1 MEDLKGN
8 TVSKVNVLVVDDR
21 PENLL
26 ALEATFSG
34 SGAHFEFVRSAEE
47 ALRYLLTEEVALIL
61 LDVQMPGVSGF
72 ELAELIRQR
81 EQTQN
86 TPIIFIS
93 ATSVD
98 REYVFQGYSLGA
110 VDYLTKPFEPEILRS
125 KVAFFTAL
133 YEKNSQ
139 IKQQARLLEEA
150 NAALDVVNNALE
162 ERVRLRTAE
171 IEAAYRRL
179 DEEASARARSQER
192 LAVEHRITRELAE
205 ADSV

>member
-1 MEDLKGN
+1 MLNGSEEIISSETTAPVK
-8 TVSKVNVLVVDDR
+8 VLVVDDR

-26 ALEATFSG
+26 ALEATLSG
-34 SGAHFEFVRSAEE
+34 SGAHIEYVRTAQE
-47 ALRYLLTEEVALIL
+47 ALRYLLVEEVALIL

-133 YEKNSQ
+133 YEKNSE
-139 IKQQARLLEEA
+139 IKRQAKLLEEA
-150 NAALDVVNNALE
+150 NAALDAIN
-162 ERVRLRTAE
+162 
-171 IEAAYRRL
+171 
-179 DEEASARARSQER
+179 
-192 LAVEHRITRELAE
+192 
-205 ADSV
+205 